1 MSGLL
6 HACWLPAGCLWPLL
20 LLLLS
25 ACRGRTE
32 VRVAFRSC
40 CWLLLF
46 HCAWRVAAGC
56 LCLSACLRKLFICNF
71 MQSGHL
77 NLLRLAFMLAS
88 RPPGHPGP
96 HKTRTIRQGSRDP
109 SLALGSVRPYDRVC
123 PHVWP
128 WAYNVPDVAGG
139 ARWWGRSGLV
149 AS

>member
-6 HACWLPAGCLWPLL
+6 HACWLPAGCLWPL

-77 NLLRLAFMLAS
+77 NLLRLHAS
-88 RPPGHPGP
+88 CLLPGRAILGP
-96 HKTRTIRQGSRDP
+96 TKLER
-109 SLALGSVRPYDRVC
+109 SVKGLETLPWPLDPYDRTIACARMFGHGPTTCRTWLV
-123 PHVWP
+123 VRGGGGG
-128 WAYNVPDVAGG
+128 PD
-139 ARWWGRSGLV
+139 
-149 AS
+149 